1 MIFQKGKLKLIT
13 KWYFPNKLTDFLIKG
28 LPLMKHTTCFFFLSF
43 FLVCSFNVSAQQDSA
58 VNIGKKVITLR
69 EVVVRNHL
77 NVAGFIERVKN
88 DTTFYKAFKNLKILG
103 YTALNDIRMRD
114 KNEKQ
119 IASLQSRTKQLVKN
133 GCRTTEVLSEQVTGD
148 IYDEQKNW
156 NYYTGELYAGLLFA
170 KGTVCGETN
179 IVKGA
184 DLSIKNKKGIEKHK
198 EQLKMLFF
206 NPGKDIPGIPF
217 IGNKIAI
224 FDDAVSPLYDFVI
237 DMADY
242 QGQLCY
248 VFSIKARANLT
259 AGEKND
265 IVINEMVTWFNSAT
279 NEIVA
284 RTYDL
289 SYDAAIYDFN
299 VQMEVQM
306 DKFGDLL
313 VPKLIRYT
321 GNWHTVFK
329 KRERGLFTATLFDFN
344 K

>member
-1 MIFQKGKLKLIT
+1 
-13 KWYFPNKLTDFLIKG
+13 
-28 LPLMKHTTCFFFLSF
+28 MKHIAGYLFLLSF
-43 FLVCSFNVSAQQDSA
+43 IGSFKLSAQQDSSF
-58 VNIGKKVITLR
+58 NIGKKIITLK
-69 EVVVRNHL
+69 EVVVRNKL

-119 IASLQSRTKQLVKN
+119 IASLESKTMQLVKN
-133 GCRTTEVLSEQVTGD
+133 GCRRTEIINEHMTGN
-148 IYDEQKNW
+148 IYDEHRKW

-170 KGTVCGETN
+170 NGTVCGENN
-179 IVKGA
+179 IVKGY
-184 DLSIKNKKGIEKHK
+184 DLTIKNKKGIDKHK

-206 NPGKDIPGIPF
+206 NPGEAIPGIPF
-217 IGNKIAI
+217 IGNKTAL
-224 FDDAVSPLYDFVI
+224 FDDAVSPLYDFII

-248 VFSIKARANLT
+248 VFTIKARENLT
-259 AGEKND
+259 SSEKND
-265 IVINEMVTWFNSAT
+265 IVINEMVTWFNSST

-289 SYDAAIYDFN
+289 SYDAAVYDFN

-306 DKFGDLL
+306 DKFNDFL

-321 GNWHTVFK
+321 GNWHAVFN
-329 KRERGLFTATLFDFN
+329 KRERGVFTATLFDFN
-344 K
+344 TGPAK